1 MSAYPDNVIVL
12 DDYRHNLPEYS
23 YEPFELRPPAR
34 PDLRLITGPD
44 TPSEP
49 FGLEVFLR
57 RAMIVMA
64 VAASGSRR
72 PGGAADPAARPG
84 ICLSRVSVPGAA
96 LDSI

>member
-23 YEPFELRPPAR
+23 YEPLELQSPAR

-64 VAASGSRR
+64 S
-72 PGGAADPAARPG
+72 PPQDPAAP
-84 ICLSRVSVPGAA
+84 AA
-96 LDSI
+96 PLIPLHAPASA

>member
-12 DDYRHNLPEYS
+12 DDYRHTLPEYS
-23 YEPFELRPPAR
+23 YEPFECRGATR

-64 VAASGSRR
+64 A
-72 PGGAADPAARPG
+72 PPQDPAAP
-84 ICLSRVSVPGAA
+84 AA
-96 LDSI
+96 P

>member
-1 MSAYPDNVIVL
+1 MSAYPDNVFVL

-23 YEPFELRPPAR
+23 HEPCDDPHGSGR
-34 PDLRLITGPD
+34 PDLRLITGSD

-64 VAASGSRR
+64 S
-72 PGGAADPAARPG
+72 PPLDPAAPVAPL
-84 ICLSRVSVPGAA
+84 IPLHAPASA
-96 LDSI
+96 